1 MPMSDKHHVHAGGHA
16 RQFGRKKEKRLMKL
30 STRRKIEREA
40 DRRHLRET
48 MNEVEHL
55 LRNVKLGD
63 E

>member
-1 MPMSDKHHVHAGGHA
+1 MRQKHKPGGGHA
-16 RQFGRKKEKRLMKL
+16 RLFGGRKKETRLIKL
-30 STRRKIEREA
+30 NTRRKIEREVN
-40 DRRHLRET
+40 RRHIRET